1 MDVQNKRVVLTGAT
15 GGIGRQIAIELAQQ
29 GAKLLLVARNAE
41 KLEQLISELNSP
53 YHHDYICCDLANA
66 ESIQSLDEKLLALI
80 NHWGERVDVLINN
93 AGNNQFE
100 LLSRK
105 KTVQIHAEL
114 SLNLIGPILMTKYA
128 INGWL
133 NQPGIILNIGSTFGG
148 IGYPGYAV
156 YGAAKSG
163 LFRFSEAL
171 NREMYGTNIKTLYL
185 APRATK
191 TALNSQL
198 VDDLNT
204 ELGNHVDSPELVA
217 SQVLKTIETEVESR
231 WLGWPEKLFVRINQL
246 LPGLVS
252 KSIQKQLPTIYRYMM
267 TANSK

>member
-1 MDVQNKRVVLTGAT
+1 MDVQNKRIVLTGAT
-15 GGIGRQIAIELAQQ
+15 GGIGRHIAIELARR
-29 GAKLLLVARNAE
+29 GAKLILIARNAE

-53 YHHDYICCDLANA
+53 YNHEYICCDIANA
-66 ESIQSLDEKLLALI
+66 VSIQSLDEKLQLLI
-80 NHWGERVDVLINN
+80 NRWGERIDVVINN

-105 KTVQIHAEL
+105 KTDQIHAEL
-114 SLNLIGPILMTKYA
+114 SLNLIGPILMTKYS

-171 NREMYGTNIKTLYL
+171 NREMHGTNIKILYL

-191 TALNSQL
+191 TTLNSQV
-198 VDDLNT
+198 VDDLNA
-204 ELGNHVDSPELVA
+204 ELGNHVDSPDIVA
-217 SQVLKTIETEVESR
+217 KQVLKTIETETESR

-267 TANSK
+267 ASNSK

>member
-1 MDVQNKRVVLTGAT
+1 MDVQNKRIVLTGAT
-15 GGIGRQIAIELAQQ
+15 GGIGKQIAIELAQQ
-29 GAKLLLVARNAE
+29 GAKLVLVARNSD
-41 KLEQLISELNSP
+41 KLEQLISDLGSP
-53 YHHDYICCDLANA
+53 NHHDYICCDLANT
-66 ESIQSLDEKLLALI
+66 ESLQLLDEQLQVLI
-80 NHWGERVDVLINN
+80 NQWGERIDVLINN

-105 KTVQIHAEL
+105 KTDQIHAEL
-114 SLNLIGPILMTKYA
+114 SLNLTGPILLSKYA

-191 TALNSQL
+191 TTLNSQR
-198 VDDLNT
+198 VDELNE
-204 ELGNHVDSPELVA
+204 ELGNHVDSPEIVA
-217 SQVLKTIETEVESR
+217 KQVLKIIKTETERR

-267 TANSK
+267 ASNSK